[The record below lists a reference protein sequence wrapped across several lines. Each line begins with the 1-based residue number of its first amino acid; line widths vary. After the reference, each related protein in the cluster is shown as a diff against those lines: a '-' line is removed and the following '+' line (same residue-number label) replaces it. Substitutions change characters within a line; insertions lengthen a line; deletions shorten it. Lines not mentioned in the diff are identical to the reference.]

1 MSRGVRGDARNAS
14 LCQPA
19 IHLGIEPA
27 RVTRFARDCESARAV
42 QHLAR
47 GLDQIWSEREARR
60 KLQKQRAELRAERN
74 DFVEE
79 CTDSR
84 FAVRQSRYMGHGL
97 WYLRTKLEVGGDGA
111 RPALVRPGSM
121 RLSKS
126 RVDLHSV
133 ENVGVSRQRAS
144 FTRKFAGHGSWNRPT
159 GRSDSDRRD
168 ADVRRGRSGDCDLRC
183 RVAHSATLA
192 SAPSSRATNQIWRGA
207 RVDDSN
213 ASTSAA
219 ITPNRQ
225 SLSRSTCLVDCRS
238 SEGCGRCIRP
248 VAPASAS
255 VPGRR
260 ARRSRWC

>member
-42 QHLAR
+42 QHPAR

-168 ADVRRGRSGDCDLRC
+168 ADVRRGGSGDCNLRC
-183 RVAHSATLA
+183 RVAHLGVAVESSVGGSRRCRERCRERRSTTCGQETLDTARPSA
-192 SAPSSRATNQIWRGA
+192 SAH
-207 RVDDSN
+207 VM
-213 ASTSAA
+213 
-219 ITPNRQ
+219 
-225 SLSRSTCLVDCRS
+225 
-238 SEGCGRCIRP
+238 RP
-248 VAPASAS
+248 VGKRNPYYQSEIS
-255 VPGRR
+255 IENR
-260 ARRSRWC
+260 